1 MIGFVMVGTN
11 NLQASSKFYEEVLAP
26 LGLVKVESA
35 ERYIGYAQKNKLEKI
50 EFFITKPF
58 DKEKATYGNGT
69 QVSFLVDSKTSVDK
83 FHAIALE
90 NGGLNEG
97 MPGPRPSNS
106 TTYYAYIRDPD
117 GNKICA
123 YSSTP

>member
-11 NLQASSKFYEEVLAP
+11 DLEASSKFYDEVLAT
-26 LGLVKVESA
+26 LGLVKVELA
-35 ERYIGYAQKNKLEKI
+35 ERYIGYAQKNKLEEI
-50 EFFITKPF
+50 EFYITKPF
-58 DKEKATYGNGT
+58 NKKKATYGNGT
-69 QVSFLVDSKTSVDK
+69 QVSFLVDTRASVDR

-123 YSSTP
+123 YSNVS